1 MRVKY
6 TDYAVGRSEV
16 RILDD
21 EEEVKDEP
29 KPKPSPTPT
38 PKKP

>member
-6 TDYAVGRSEV
+6 TNYKQGNVDIK
-16 RILDD
+16 ILDD
-21 EEEVKDEP
+21 EPET
-29 KPKPSPTPT
+29 KPSPTPT